1 MGVADKVWGDYP
13 VYYKQPLRWIR
24 YHAHTR
30 PHFALSIAMGVAGP
44 LLLLMTPLRE
54 KYLYADHEPI
64 PYVYPLPNRQ
74 RDTTLTGYDD

>member
-1 MGVADKVWGDYP
+1 
-13 VYYKQPLRWIR
+13 
-24 YHAHTR
+24 HTR

-44 LLLLMTPLRE
+44 FLLLMTPLRE

-64 PYVYPLPNRQ
+64 PYVYPLPNRH